1 MSNPKKVKKMTS
13 QVETIEAKEVTTPTT
28 KESKIQHKK
37 EKMSKK
43 ATAVELSDEDMAMV
57 NTIISRVQANQRQ
70 ETDRIRS
77 MVSSNEDSVYDV
89 AMTSIIAGIG
99 IYAGFK
105 VGEYVGKKI
114 SGYLAEKAVDAAIG

>member
-1 MSNPKKVKKMTS
+1 MYQLVQKL
-13 QVETIEAKEVTTPTT
+13 
-28 KESKIQHKK
+28 
-37 EKMSKK
+37 KMSKK